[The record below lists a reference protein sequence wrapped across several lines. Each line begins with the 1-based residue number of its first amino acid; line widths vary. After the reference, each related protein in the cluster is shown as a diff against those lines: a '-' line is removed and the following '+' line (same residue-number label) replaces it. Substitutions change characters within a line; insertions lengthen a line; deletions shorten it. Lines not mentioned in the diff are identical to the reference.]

1 MKNPIRC
8 FDGKAEP
15 YERFWMVRDAAETGG
30 EPEME
35 FYGYISEYS
44 WFEDDITPK
53 KFKDDLYA
61 TGKGGP
67 ITIRIN
73 SGGGDVIAASMIRA
87 FLLDYPGH
95 VTTRVDGLAASA
107 AVAVAMSGKTVKIQD
122 TAYMMIHDPAYAVFF
137 AMLNIET
144 LTQWL
149 DALKTFKAGILDA
162 YAARTTLSREKI
174 SKMMTAETWM
184 SASEAVEW
192 GFADQVIGGVESAD
206 AKAQKSI
213 LNGVWPMAVVNAL
226 KGFENVPAGLLERY
240 AGPQAVAGA
249 QPIVGARV
257 EPVAQPTDEAVD
269 SGEVLSP
276 EAEKLWETVKLLK

>member
-8 FDGKAEP
+8 FDGQAKPHEA
-15 YERFWMVRDAAETGG
+15 FWTVRDAAETGG

-53 KFKDDLYA
+53 KFRDDLYA
-61 TGKGGP
+61 AGKGGP

-149 DALKTFKAGILDA
+149 EALKTFKAGILDA
-162 YAARTTLSREKI
+162 YAAKTTLSREKI

-192 GFADQVIGGVESAD
+192 GFADQVIGGTEGEKGQGGKGEKVT
-206 AKAQKSI
+206 
-213 LNGVWPMAVVNAL
+213 NWAVVNAL
-226 KGFENVPAGLLERY
+226 KGFENVPVGLMERF
-240 AGPQAVAGA
+240 AGA
-249 QPIVGARV
+249 QAVTTD
-257 EPVAQPTDEAVD
+257 QPTDEAV
-269 SGEVLSP
+269 EVNDPEDGDP
-276 EAEKLWETVKLLK
+276 EAARLWDVVKFLK